1 MSGWERS
8 RVTRFWSSLFR
19 LLVRVKVWVWVVPLS
34 RLQAT
39 VKDPTVLSLSRVK
52 RREVSGRG

>member
-1 MSGWERS
+1 M
-8 RVTRFWSSLFR
+8 TKFWSSSLR
-19 LLVRVKVWVWVVPLS
+19 WELRAKVWVWVIPLS

>member
-1 MSGWERS
+1 MFRWERS
-8 RVTRFWSSLFR
+8 RVTKFWSSSLR
-19 LLVRVKVWVWVVPLS
+19 WELRAKVWVWVVPLS